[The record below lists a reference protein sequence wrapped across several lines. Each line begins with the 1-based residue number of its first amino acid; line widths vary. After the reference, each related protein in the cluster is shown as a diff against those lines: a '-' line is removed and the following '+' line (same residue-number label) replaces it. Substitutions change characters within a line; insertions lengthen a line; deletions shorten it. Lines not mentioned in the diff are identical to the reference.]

1 MAATSNC
8 AFRQQMHSPRIGAP
22 IFRPLTLVLC
32 HRSWTNDR
40 RLRKHTICRR
50 LCSSASLMN
59 RSTRSH
65 THRSTRLPVAFPSP
79 SQHLPSPHGSFSLPC
94 RVPSPRPYTCPHL
107 PVGCPTLPLP
117 SRASASPSQPFP
129 LSSLPYPS
137 PSLCLPAPSRCLPAP
152 SRRFKPREGDGRA
165 WGGGYGLGTPTG
177 RQRELSSTR
186 GRCCHGPPPRDA
198 AQHMGKKRSRGG
210 PRRAP
215 RWRQTKWCTAGK
227 QSAARHEER
236 DGVPFPETAAG
247 QRADAMREAGVSRC
261 GDRSSGGERRAGGRQ
276 SAVGEERRLP
286 TAFPAFPSPSP
297 SIPGRRDGAGA
308 PDGRPR
314 S

>member
-1 MAATSNC
+1 MGRRRGGAGRQGKGRAADGK
-8 AFRQQMHSPRIGAP
+8 AAG
-22 IFRPLTLVLC
+22 
-32 HRSWTNDR
+32 R
-40 RLRKHTICRR
+40 RREGNGKATGRR
-50 LCSSASLMN
+50 
-59 RSTRSH
+59 RE
-65 THRSTRLPVAFPSP
+65 
-79 SQHLPSPHGSFSLPC
+79 GW
-94 RVPSPRPYTCPHL
+94 
-107 PVGCPTLPLP
+107 G
-117 SRASASPSQPFP
+117 
-129 LSSLPYPS
+129 
-137 PSLCLPAPSRCLPAP
+137 
-152 SRRFKPREGDGRA
+152 RRGKPREGDGRA

-297 SIPGRRDGAGA
+297 SIPGLRDGEASSGRA
-308 PDGRPR
+308 PASLTGPELTARATAAVVCQGP